1 MLLTVAKLCQ
11 AMGIIAM
18 MFTFV
23 DSFFLNAGYLKG
35 EYFLFF
41 FSIAIFYIGRFLEK
55 KYQKNI
61 NKKTT

>member
-1 MLLTVAKLCQ
+1 MTLTIAKLLQ

-23 DSFFLNAGYLKG
+23 DSFFLGAGYLRG

-41 FSIAIFYIGRFLEK
+41 FSIIVFYIGRILEK
-55 KYQKNI
+55 RFH
-61 NKKTT
+61 KKLKENNQ